1 MFAKVIKTR
10 CLILLRK
17 LVSLHKLLNLLFA
30 IVDIE
35 TTGGYAAAS
44 GITEI
49 AIFIS
54 DGKKIL
60 KKYETLL
67 NPVYTIP
74 RYVES
79 LTGITNE
86 MVQDAKLF
94 SVVADEIYNLLYDKI
109 FVAHNVNFDYS
120 FIKHHLGIAGYELNC
135 KKLCTV
141 RLGRQI
147 LPGYR
152 SYSLGN
158 FCREI
163 GIDVEN
169 RHRANGDAE
178 ATVKLFHHLLQ
189 NDNENHIDNSLK
201 VKNKEQHLPPNL
213 PSAQVKKLPALPGV
227 YYFHDEKGKVIY
239 VGKAK
244 NISKRVNSH
253 FANNKPGKQKQV
265 FLRNIH
271 NISYNT
277 CATELMAFILE
288 SVEIKKNWPQQNR
301 SQKRFEQAYALYD
314 FEDRN
319 GYIRLAIEKKKKNIQ
334 PLYTFNLLTE
344 GHNLLR
350 KLSHEFKLCP
360 KLCFLQ
366 ADTVE
371 CTGNNDE
378 RCDGACRQKEPAVKY
393 NERVNAC
400 IAYLQKELPTFA
412 VIDSGLNHQ
421 EQSCILMEKG
431 RFYGM
436 GYLPTDVSLN
446 TIDEV
451 KHYLTPYSENDYIR
465 GLVYQHATKFPH
477 KKMLLAN

>member
-17 LVSLHKLLNLLFA
+17 LVSLHKIYSLLFA

-54 DGKKIL
+54 DGKKIIR
-60 KKYETLL
+60 KYETLL

-79 LTGITNE
+79 LTGITNA
-86 MVQDAKLF
+86 MVQDAKHF
-94 SVVADEIYNLLYDKI
+94 VAVADELYELLNDKI

-120 FIKHHLGIAGYELNC
+120 FIKHHLSKAGYELNS

-158 FCREI
+158 FCRELGI
-163 GIDVEN
+163 GVEN
-169 RHRANGDAE
+169 RHRATGDAE
-178 ATVKLFHHLLQ
+178 ATVKLFHHLLESDC
-189 NDNENHIDNSLK
+189 NNHIENALK
-201 VKNKEQHLPPNL
+201 VKSKEQHLPPNL
-213 PSAQVKKLPALPGV
+213 AAGKVKKLPALPGV

-244 NISKRVNSH
+244 NILKRVNSH
-253 FANNKPGKQKQV
+253 FANNKTGKQKQV

-288 SVEIKKNWPQQNR
+288 SVEIKKLWPQQNR

-319 GYIRLAIEKKKKNIQ
+319 GYLRLAIEKKNKNIQ
-334 PLYTFNLLTE
+334 PLYTFNLLSE
-344 GHNLLR
+344 GHTILR
-350 KLSHEFKLCP
+350 NLSHEFKLCP
-360 KLCFLQ
+360 RLCFLQ
-366 ADTVE
+366 TDVAE
-371 CTGNNDE
+371 CTGTQDD
-378 RCDGACRQKEPAVKY
+378 RCKGACEKKEPPPEY
-393 NERVNAC
+393 NKRVEAC
-400 IAYLQKELPTFA
+400 IAHLQKELPTFA
-412 VIDSGLNHQ
+412 VIDNGLNHQ

-436 GYLPTDVSLN
+436 GYLPQDVALT
-446 TIDEV
+446 TIEQV
-451 KHYLTPYSENDYIR
+451 KHYITPYSENDYIR

-477 KKMLLAN
+477 KKMVLAN

>member
-1 MFAKVIKTR
+1 M
-10 CLILLRK
+10 LY
-17 LVSLHKLLNLLFA
+17 A

-35 TTGGYAAAS
+35 TTGGYAAAN

-60 KKYETLL
+60 RKYETLL
-67 NPVYTIP
+67 NPIYTIP
-74 RYVES
+74 KYVEA
-79 LTGITNE
+79 LTGITNA
-86 MVQDAKLF
+86 MVEDAKHF
-94 SVVADEIYNLLYDKI
+94 TMVADELYELLNDKI

-120 FIKHHLGIAGYELNC
+120 FVKHHLAKSGYELNC

-147 LPGYR
+147 LPGFK

-163 GIDVEN
+163 GIDIGN
-169 RHRANGDAE
+169 RHRAGGDAE
-178 ATVKLFHHLLQ
+178 ATVRLFHHLLAK
-189 NDNENHIDNSLK
+189 DNAGHIESMLK
-201 VKNKEQHLPPNL
+201 VKSKQQHLPPNL
-213 PSAQVKKLPALPGV
+213 LASQVSKLPALPGV
-227 YYFHDEKGKVIY
+227 YYFHNEKGKVIY

-253 FANNKPGKQKQV
+253 FANNKPGKQKQD
-265 FLRNIH
+265 FLRTIYS
-271 NISYNT
+271 ISYKS

-288 SVEIKKNWPQQNR
+288 SVEIKKLWPQQNR
-301 SQKRFEQAYALYD
+301 SQKRFEQVYALYD

-319 GYIRLAIEKKKKNIQ
+319 GYIRLAIEKKNKNIQ

-344 GHNLLR
+344 GHTLLR
-350 KLSHEFKLCP
+350 KLSHQFRLCP

-366 ADTVE
+366 ISTVE
-371 CTGNNDE
+371 CIGQTDE
-378 RCDGACRQKEPAVKY
+378 RCSGACEQKESVENY
-393 NERVNAC
+393 NTRVNNC

-412 VIDSGLNHQ
+412 YIDNGIQHQ

-436 GYLPTDVSLN
+436 GYLPSNVSIS
-446 TIDEV
+446 TIDEI
-451 KHYLTPYSENDYIR
+451 KNYITPYVENDYIR
-465 GLVYQHATKFPH
+465 GLVYQHAIKYPQ
-477 KKMLLAN
+477 KKVILIN